1 MSVTKVL
8 MHEVDCVCR
17 FTTQENDFLGMYGSI
32 FKGASVLLV
41 KEKEGTDN
49 QHYHAYVSGLK
60 KATLDTRI
68 KKHFSGN
75 KLYSC
80 KIVQNSEIQKRYL
93 LKGTEVTKP
102 IVILNSLNVNVEEGW
117 QRFWSDRSNY
127 LIEKKEKKDKGS
139 LVDVVSQRLLEQT
152 GVSQRYSVRN
162 IFNEICI
169 YCRDNNKLVPGD
181 HLMIQYI
188 ETIKMRNIGLEA
200 LEGKFMRIV
209 DRLTV
214 KN

>member
-1 MSVTKVL
+1 MDIVKVL
-8 MHEVDCVCR
+8 SQEVDCVCR
-17 FTTQENDFLGMYGSI
+17 FTTQENDFVTMYGSI
-32 FKGASVLLV
+32 FKGARVLLV

-49 QHYHAYVSGLK
+49 QHYHAYVTGLK

-80 KIVQNSEIQKRYL
+80 KIVQNAEIQKRYL

-102 IVILNSLNVNVEEGW
+102 QVILNTLDVNVEEGW

-127 LIEKKEKKDKGS
+127 LIEKKEKKEKGS
-139 LVDVVSQRLLEQT
+139 LVDVVCQRLLEQE

-162 IFNEICI
+162 IFNEICV
-169 YCRDNNKLVPGD
+169 YCRDNNKLIPGD

-188 ETIKMRNIGLEA
+188 ETIKMRNVGLDA
-200 LEGKFMRIV
+200 LEGKYMRIV
-209 DRLTV
+209 DRMSN
-214 KN
+214 KF